1 MKHIRDQAPS
11 LPSQVPVMVLPN
23 AVLFPHALL
32 PLYIFEPRYRAM
44 LAWALEHERM
54 FCVALM
60 KPGVE
65 EAHTA
70 EDFYQIAG
78 VGLIRACV
86 GRDDGTSHLI
96 LQGMAR
102 VRFAGF
108 NQEQPFRI
116 AEIEEVRTLN
126 SVDADAEK
134 LSTAALA
141 LCARMRENGMSIP
154 ENLDEQLQQVSDPA
168 MLADIVAHAFLRNA
182 ERRQSLLEEPRADL
196 RLRSLIRHLEKEAD
210 LD

>member
-1 MKHIRDQAPS
+1 
-11 LPSQVPVMVLPN
+11 MVLPN

-60 KPGVE
+60 KPGIE
-65 EAHTA
+65 EAHSA
-70 EDFYQIAG
+70 QDFHQVAG
-78 VGLIRACV
+78 LGLVRACV
-86 GRDDGTSHLI
+86 GREDGTSHLI

-102 VRFAGF
+102 VRFTGF
-108 NQEQPFRI
+108 SQEQPFRI
-116 AEIEEVRTLN
+116 ATIEELRTLN
-126 SVDADAEK
+126 SVDSDAEK
-134 LSTAALA
+134 LSTAALN

-154 ENLDEQLQQVSDPA
+154 ESLDEQLLQVSDPA

-196 RLRSLIRHLEKEAD
+196 RLRNLVRHLEKEAD
-210 LD
+210 LG